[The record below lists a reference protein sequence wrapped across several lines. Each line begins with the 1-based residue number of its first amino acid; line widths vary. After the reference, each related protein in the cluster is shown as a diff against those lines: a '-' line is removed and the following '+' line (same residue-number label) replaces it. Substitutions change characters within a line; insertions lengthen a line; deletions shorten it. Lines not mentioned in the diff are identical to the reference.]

1 MGPLPVAL
9 SLSPY
14 NLSMDGKIRTKEH
27 CPKCGGKFKGEP
39 LFCSDCLT
47 HPKKYYLDLF
57 HKGKR
62 YRIFADRQGRTLTSW
77 PASFRVLESIR
88 YELDNNTFDPTK
100 YVASDIK
107 RFLFENRIEAWH
119 KGKVVEYVK
128 GNLAKGY
135 QRILKTYINQ
145 YYMSHF
151 KGMDVRLIRTLHI
164 KEFFQQL
171 PQKSLKYTLNIMSA
185 LENFF
190 NTLVQDEIIE
200 RAPIFPQIVDDKKLP
215 KWVDFYTQIKI
226 LKSIPKDDRHIF
238 IFLAW
243 QGLRPGEAR
252 ALKVKDID
260 LEQRL
265 VYVRRTYSDGE
276 IKDRT
281 KGKHEKVRA
290 INPALFG
297 LLKRNCAGKHPEA
310 YVFTSPRTKGPY
322 SETAFKRVWHGKTE
336 DFQITPYQ
344 ATRHSFASNLIN
356 QEGANLK
363 SISALLGHTD
373 IRTTLKYAHS
383 DIHGQRLVFKPK
395 ASVTSLPSPD
405 RHQKSKKS

>member
-1 MGPLPVAL
+1 
-9 SLSPY
+9 
-14 NLSMDGKIRTKEH
+14 MDGKIRTKEH
-27 CPKCGGKFKGEP
+27 CPKCSGKFKGEP
-39 LFCSDCLT
+39 LSCSDCLT
-47 HPKKYYLDLF
+47 HPQKYYLDLF

-77 PASFRVLESIR
+77 PAASRVLESIR

-100 YVASDIK
+100 YVAADLK
-107 RFLFENRIEAWH
+107 RFLFENRVESWH
-119 KGKVVEYVK
+119 KGKFIEYEK

-145 YYMSHF
+145 YYLEYF
-151 KGMDVRLIRTLHI
+151 TGKDVREIRTIHV
-164 KEFFQQL
+164 KEFFQGL
-171 PQKSLKYTLNIMSA
+171 PKKSLKYTLNIMSA

-215 KWVDFYTQIKI
+215 KWVDFCTQIKI
-226 LKSIPKDDRHIF
+226 LKAIPKADRHIF

-243 QGLRPGEAR
+243 QGIRPGEAR
-252 ALKVKDID
+252 ALKVKDVD
-260 LEQRL
+260 LAQGL
-265 VYVRRTYSDGE
+265 LYVRRTYSDGE
-276 IKDRT
+276 IKERT
-281 KGKHEKVRA
+281 KGKREKVRA

-297 LLKRNCAGKHPEA
+297 LLKRNCAGKLPEG
-310 YVFTSPRTKGPY
+310 YVFLYSQTGRPY
-322 SETAFKRVWHGKTE
+322 SETVFKRVWHGKAG
-336 DFQITPYQ
+336 DFNITPYQ

-356 QEGANLK
+356 QDGANLK

-383 DIHGQRLVFKPK
+383 DIHGQRLAFKQK
-395 ASVTSLPSPD
+395 ASVTSLPSPN
-405 RHQKSKKS
+405 RHQKSKKG